1 MVYIIYFNKS
11 YKQYSPFG
19 IFAVLRSS
27 LNSGRPS
34 AVIRSIFIS
43 YFRIKNVFSVF
54 SRETHRIKKDAR
66 PHTSTSLCF
75 DHWFCWLIII
85 GYDYL
90 CLCLSIVLIP
100 VRNAPAA
107 SFRLWQTTILCL
119 PCILHPVP
127 WRTDPFRQAFRNPRS
142 QSSAYRYAYR

>member
-1 MVYIIYFNKS
+1 MLQFYFNKS

-54 SRETHRIKKDAR
+54 IPIQSFLYCVFSENNNRFSVFIFQSGNSSFKKGCPA
-66 PHTSTSLCF
+66 PHQ
-75 DHWFCWLIII
+75 
-85 GYDYL
+85 Y
-90 CLCLSIVLIP
+90 
-100 VRNAPAA
+100 
-107 SFRLWQTTILCL
+107 IL
-119 PCILHPVP
+119 V
-127 WRTDPFRQAFRNPRS
+127 F
-142 QSSAYRYAYR
+142 